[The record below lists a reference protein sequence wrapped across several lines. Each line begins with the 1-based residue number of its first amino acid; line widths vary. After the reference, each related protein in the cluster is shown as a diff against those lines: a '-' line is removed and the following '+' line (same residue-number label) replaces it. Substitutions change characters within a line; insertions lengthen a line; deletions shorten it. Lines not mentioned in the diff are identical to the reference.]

1 MFCEICNGTLNL
13 LRILGNKVHF
23 NCQNCGME
31 ESLTKD
37 EAEEL
42 FNTAQDVLFR
52 EKEEKRTKDMFQ
64 ELAKKLSK

>member
-13 LRILGNKVHF
+13 LGILGERVHF

-42 FNTAQDVLFR
+42 YNNAQDVLFGP
-52 EKEEKRTKDMFQ
+52 EEKK
-64 ELAKKLSK
+64 

>member
-13 LRILGNKVHF
+13 LGILGERVHF

-31 ESLTKD
+31 ESLIKE

-42 FNTAQDVLFR
+42 YNNAQDVLFGP
-52 EKEEKRTKDMFQ
+52 EEKN
-64 ELAKKLSK
+64 EWN

>member
-13 LRILGNKVHF
+13 LGILGNKVHF

-42 FNTAQDVLFR
+42 YNNAQDVLFGT
-52 EKEEKRTKDMFQ
+52 EEKK
-64 ELAKKLSK
+64 

>member
-13 LRILGNKVHF
+13 LGILGDRVHF
-23 NCQNCGME
+23 NCRNCGME

-42 FNTAQDVLFR
+42 YNNAQDVLFR
-52 EKEEKRTKDMFQ
+52 EKEEKRTKAMFKK
-64 ELAKKLSK
+64 LAKKLSK

>member
-13 LRILGNKVHF
+13 LGILGNKVHF

-42 FNTAQDVLFR
+42 FNNAQDVLFGT
-52 EKEEKRTKDMFQ
+52 EEKKW
-64 ELAKKLSK
+64 KLSTTSRRLN